1 MCWILINL
9 YSVCRSI
16 FYHQLLLSIQCIHY
30 SSSSWYL
37 HSLIYINTCTGSLL
51 RFMTFNLHIVCP
63 CILYHNKRFLL
74 ISNINESMWYSLSI
88 LRAIGLYN
96 QIEFS
101 PDDVI
106 TLLISIYPF
115 ICCQYLSWHANQVKL
130 LNIHL
135 CTCIF
140 TANVVY

>member
-1 MCWILINL
+1 MSKYILSSVVIKHTMHTLFVLILILTFLDL
-9 YSVCRSI
+9 YKYMYRYFI
-16 FYHQLLLSIQCIHY
+16 KIHDIQPTYC
-30 SSSSWYL
+30 
-37 HSLIYINTCTGSLL
+37 
-51 RFMTFNLHIVCP
+51 VP
-63 CILYHNKRFLL
+63 ILYHNKRFLL

>member
-1 MCWILINL
+1 MSKYILSSVVIKHTMHTLFVLILILTFLDL
-9 YSVCRSI
+9 YKYMFI
-16 FYHQLLLSIQCIHY
+16 KIHDIQP
-30 SSSSWYL
+30 
-37 HSLIYINTCTGSLL
+37 TCC
-51 RFMTFNLHIVCP
+51 VP
-63 CILYHNKRFLL
+63 ILYHNKRFLL

-106 TLLISIYPF
+106 TLLKSIYPF